1 MLGTYDLTVR
11 TFLQSLLMADVLL
24 KMFLVNMLPFSK
36 FVDVELTTA

>member
-1 MLGTYDLTVR
+1 MYLTVR

-24 KMFLVNMLPFSK
+24 KMFLVKMLPLSK